1 MTERQDLEKDRARAA
16 ELREALRYHNYR
28 YHVLDSPVVSDAEYD
43 ALLRELE
50 AIEARRPE
58 LVTADSPTQR
68 VGGPP
73 SSAFRPVRHRLP
85 MISLDNAFSADEAR
99 EWEGRIFSHL
109 KEDPRDLDFACE
121 LKLDGV
127 AVELVYERGVLAV
140 GSTRGDGEIG
150 EDVTPNLKTIPTVPL
165 RLLEKDGPAPEL
177 LEVRGEVCISR
188 KSFERVNREQVA
200 RGDEPYANP
209 RNLAAG
215 TLKTLDPKEASAR
228 PLEIFF
234 HSRGEARGAEFGSHS
249 EFLERI
255 ARYGLRTTPR
265 FEVVRGF
272 AGVERYFDSIGRVR
286 DDLPIEIDGVVV
298 KVNDLRLQRRLGER
312 SRSPRWAIA
321 WKFPAKQATT
331 RVLAI
336 EHQVGR
342 TGAVTPVAR
351 LEPVEVAGVTVSRS
365 TLHNQDE
372 IERLDVR
379 VGDTVLIE
387 RAGEVI
393 PKVVKVILE
402 KRPKDAAP
410 SPPPEKCPACG
421 AALTRVEGEVAIRC
435 TNISCPAQ
443 LRESILHWSMRSAAD
458 VEGLGEKLVSELVE
472 RGVVESVA
480 DLYDPAKVSAE
491 ALAAL
496 PRMAEKSAANVMVS
510 IERSRDIPLGRFLF
524 ALGIRHVGEALA
536 DTLATELH
544 SFDAVRGASE
554 EDLLRVRDV
563 GAAVARSI
571 RAFFENPRNKKT
583 IDALLANGVRPRN
596 AERRAASG
604 ELAGKTVVFT
614 GALEKMTREDA
625 EAMARAAGAV
635 VSSAVGKSTNL
646 LVAGDKAGSKLEKAK
661 KLGVRV
667 LSEGEFLALIAAGEK
682 DGSA

>member
-58 LVTADSPTQR
+58 LVTEDSPTQR

-234 HSRGEARGAEFGSHS
+234 HSRGEARGAEFASHS

-402 KRPKDAAP
+402 KRPKGAAP

-458 VEGLGEKLVSELVE
+458 VEGMGEKLVSELVE

-496 PRMAEKSAANVMVS
+496 PRMAEKSAANVMAS

-667 LSEGEFLALIAAGEK
+667 LSEGEFLALIEAGDK